1 MLSAVRSATPDL
13 VEKHYLGAAR
23 LAQFAWKDEFGV
35 AAFANPRARHLPSD
49 WLELVRWCLRGQPN
63 DGSRQW
69 KRIVVALRRYTK
81 ATTVVSYSDPAQGHT
96 GALYRACGWLWAP
109 TWHRLNPPP
118 TGNGAWSAD
127 KPQSVKDRWVYPL
140 RPDPTRTAK
149 LTNDIPER
157 FAWAR
162 YREPTW
168 RGDRFDPRTGGGNF
182 NPRPPSEG
190 NPEPKAERGGE

>member
-13 VEKHYLGAAR
+13 VEKHYLGPAR

-35 AAFANPRARHLPSD
+35 AAFANPRARHLPQQ

-69 KRIVVALRRYTK
+69 VRIAVALRRYTN
-81 ATTVVSYSDPAQGHT
+81 ATTVVSYSDPGQGHT
-96 GALYRACGWLWAP
+96 GSLYRACGWLWAP

-118 TGNGAWSAD
+118 SGNGAWSTD

-140 RPDPTRTAK
+140 RPDAERAAK

-162 YREPTW
+162 FREPTW
-168 RGDRFDPRTGGGNF
+168 RADRFDACTGGGDF
-182 NPRPPSEG
+182 KRF
-190 NPEPKAERGGE
+190 KGGAA